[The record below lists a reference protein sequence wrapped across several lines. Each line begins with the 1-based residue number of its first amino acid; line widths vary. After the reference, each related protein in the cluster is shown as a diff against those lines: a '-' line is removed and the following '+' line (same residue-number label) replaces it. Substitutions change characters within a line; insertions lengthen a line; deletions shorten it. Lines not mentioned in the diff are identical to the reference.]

1 LEETYQAALDRIE
14 NDDIGMRTL
23 KWVTY
28 AKRHLKSTELQHAL
42 AVEPTTRDIEE
53 DDLIEVSDLVSR
65 CAGLVILDSESGIFR
80 LVHYTTQTFLQDRLK
95 ADGNAEIAITCL
107 RYLSFPGF
115 SNSFPNRL
123 SMDSCLEKYKL
134 GRYAARSWFE
144 HLRGISENEFHSRI
158 LETFGTQGTRDSV
171 FQIMEYYHTFIFAV
185 QPSISIL
192 LWASM
197 CGLSSLCYKVLDK
210 SSDLKITYIYLF
222 WSQPT
227 HD

>member
-1 LEETYQAALDRIE
+1 
-14 NDDIGMRTL
+14 MRTL
-23 KWVTY
+23 KWVAY

-65 CAGLVILDSESGIFR
+65 CAGLVAFDSESGIFR

-115 SNSFPNRL
+115 SNYFPNQR
-123 SMDSCLEKYKL
+123 SMNSCLEKYKL
-134 GRYAARSWFE
+134 GHYAALRWFE
-144 HLRGISENEFHSRI
+144 HLRGISENEFYSRI

-171 FQIMEYYHTFIFAV
+171 LQIMECHTLKYPTFGFAV

-192 LWASM
+192 LLASM
-197 CGLSSLCYKVLDK
+197 CGLSSLCYKVLDESPDIK
-210 SSDLKITYIYLF
+210 MTYIHIFF